1 MNFNISAFKKVVEQI
16 EKNHASWFAQQ
27 AAENKAT
34 SIHNY
39 YYVYF
44 DSKTHLLRFTPN
56 TGLPEVIKQEI
67 KTRFDAYQRELGEPA
82 GM

>member
-16 EKNHASWFAQQ
+16 EKNHAPWFSSQ
-27 AAENKAT
+27 AAVNKPT

-56 TGLPEVIKQEI
+56 TGLPDSIKEEI
-67 KTRFDAYQRELGEPA
+67 KTCFKAYQKELGEHSSS
-82 GM
+82 